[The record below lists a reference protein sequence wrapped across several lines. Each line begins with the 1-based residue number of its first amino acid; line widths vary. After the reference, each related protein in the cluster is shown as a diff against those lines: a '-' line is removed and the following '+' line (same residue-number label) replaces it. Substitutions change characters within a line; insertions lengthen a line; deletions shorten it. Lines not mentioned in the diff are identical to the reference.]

1 MKVYIG
7 NVDWADEGDVFF
19 YSVISDEKFNLLYK
33 LFNILLD
40 LRLLP
45 ITDDV
50 YWGSN
55 EFCEFGV
62 NDIKKFI

>member
-19 YSVISDEKFNLLYK
+19 YSVISEEKFDLLYK

-40 LRLLP
+40 LDMLP
-45 ITDDV
+45 ET
-50 YWGSN
+50 W
-55 EFCEFGV
+55 EF
-62 NDIKKFI
+62 